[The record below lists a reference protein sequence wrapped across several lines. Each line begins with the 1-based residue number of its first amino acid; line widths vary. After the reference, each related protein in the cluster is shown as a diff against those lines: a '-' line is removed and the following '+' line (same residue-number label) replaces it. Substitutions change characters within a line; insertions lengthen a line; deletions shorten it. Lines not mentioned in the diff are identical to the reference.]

1 MSRNCSAEGLGLRRA
16 RRVVGYS
23 LPGGD
28 RSTFQ
33 GRAWAG
39 LRASPERVLAS
50 VRLDRRAGDR
60 SWSGFVRPAKELGL
74 CPNATGNLAAGDR
87 AGAGERDDQICIL
100 KTSFW
105 LQRGG
110 RPPQTRSKT
119 RARDSWQQF
128 PRTSVACVLMAF
140 I

>member
-39 LRASPERVLAS
+39 LRASPEREFSLQCGWTAERGTDPGVAS
-50 VRLDRRAGDR
+50 CAQLRNSD
-60 SWSGFVRPAKELGL
+60 FVPTPWETLQQG
-74 CPNATGNLAAGDR
+74 TGQALESEMIR
-87 AGAGERDDQICIL
+87 
-100 KTSFW
+100 F
-105 LQRGG
+105 
-110 RPPQTRSKT
+110 
-119 RARDSWQQF
+119 
-128 PRTSVACVLMAF
+128 AF
-140 I
+140 